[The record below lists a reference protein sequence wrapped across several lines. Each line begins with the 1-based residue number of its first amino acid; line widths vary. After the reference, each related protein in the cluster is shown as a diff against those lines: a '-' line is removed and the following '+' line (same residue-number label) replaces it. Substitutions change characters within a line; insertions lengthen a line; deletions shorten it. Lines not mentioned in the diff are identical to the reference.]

1 MLRIIC
7 VFVWLSCTNELL
19 SHFLT
24 SSKYLVSCS
33 CYVFLHIAE
42 QICSPLSWVFL
53 ERRHIH
59 FIIWKILLR
68 YDSWRVSWIGF
79 SFLFW
84 PIFYEMPSILMFH
97 WVPCVYCN
105 FWLIIYQRKFCW
117 NDEEALFFYSI
128 FLQYAYKVLFT
139 LALAFWSFWRL
150 LYLAFDLPWMQN
162 DYHLLKSGMMYL
174 AIAGKKQLLKICI

>member
-84 PIFYEMPSILMFH
+84 L
-97 WVPCVYCN
+97 
-105 FWLIIYQRKFCW
+105 
-117 NDEEALFFYSI
+117 I
-128 FLQYAYKVLFT
+128 FLWNAEDINVPLSSMCLLQLLVDYIPKKVL
-139 LALAFWSFWRL
+139 LKWWRSTFFL
-150 LYLAFDLPWMQN
+150 LDF
-162 DYHLLKSGMMYL
+162 L
-174 AIAGKKQLLKICI
+174 AICL